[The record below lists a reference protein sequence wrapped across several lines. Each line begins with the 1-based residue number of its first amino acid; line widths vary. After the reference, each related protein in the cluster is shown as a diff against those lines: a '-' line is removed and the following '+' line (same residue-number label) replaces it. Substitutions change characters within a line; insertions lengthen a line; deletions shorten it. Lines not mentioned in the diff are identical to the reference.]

1 MSLIAKPCLFLQVLQ
16 LNIGSQQ
23 STIDNLNEK
32 AQSLQQSSSDP
43 NLSGQIRQI
52 VDKYAK
58 LCTSARDLQAKC
70 EKNLKNH
77 QLYRDSYMDT
87 TDWLSATV
95 DKMNSCSDVRGFRT
109 AIEGQLQ
116 KIVVGA

>member
-1 MSLIAKPCLFLQVLQ
+1 M
-16 LNIGSQQ
+16 NIGSQQ

-32 AQSLQQSSSDP
+32 AQNLQQSSSDP

-52 VDKYAK
+52 VDKYVRMCADAK
-58 LCTSARDLQAKC
+58 ELQANC

-95 DKMNSCSDVRGFRT
+95 DKMNTCSDVRGDRT
-109 AIEGQLQ
+109 AIEAQLQ
-116 KIVVGA
+116 KIVVSIIFLRL